1 MRVGN
6 KMKGLIGLI
15 RFEYRKMIV
24 KPSTIIILLLAVFL
38 TACTSVGPLMGDYY
52 VKGEKLESNY
62 DGMKKDREYI
72 RSLAGRELG
81 SDLLSEAIEAYT
93 RIPNTDGKYTDLE
106 DYHQYARPYSEI
118 YHIIRRVYRLSDWK
132 EVKSISQEDI
142 NNFYS
147 IRQRMIEKNIEETTM
162 SAIEKEASIKLSRQV
177 HTPFIYSYTGGY
189 TNFLQQ
195 MYTTAILICFICA
208 ICIAPIFAGE
218 YVDKMD
224 SLILSSKYGKN
235 KIIYAKIFTG
245 ISFSIL
251 LSILLTGVSYI
262 TIMMFYGWD
271 GGNSPIQ
278 LFLPLSIQPFTMKQA
293 AFLYFNVVIFGN
305 ILSSSLTMLLSSKL
319 RSPFMVIVI
328 MTVFTILPMF
338 LSISQD
344 VLWIYHLYNLIP
356 ANMFYLDNITSIYF
370 INFLGLVVQPYVIIL
385 AFGIILSIILLP
397 LVYRNFKNHN
407 CV

>member
-1 MRVGN
+1 
-6 KMKGLIGLI
+6 MKGLIGLI
-15 RFEYRKMIV
+15 RFEYRKIIG

>member
-24 KPSTIIILLLAVFL
+24 KRSTIIILLLAVFL

>member
-1 MRVGN
+1 
-6 KMKGLIGLI
+6 MKGLIGLI

-24 KPSTIIILLLAVFL
+24 KRSMIIILLLAVFL

>member
-1 MRVGN
+1 
-6 KMKGLIGLI
+6 MKGLIGLI

-24 KPSTIIILLLAVFL
+24 KRSTIIILLLAVFL

>member
-15 RFEYRKMIV
+15 RFEYRKIIG

>member
-1 MRVGN
+1 
-6 KMKGLIGLI
+6 MKGLIGLI

>member
-1 MRVGN
+1 
-6 KMKGLIGLI
+6 MKGLIGLI

-24 KPSTIIILLLAVFL
+24 KRSTIIILLLAVFL

-235 KIIYAKIFTG
+235 KVIYAKIFTG